1 MPVGDWRR
9 LQAADE
15 GEGAPD
21 QQADNQGREVVSCA
35 AVVFG
40 VSVEL
45 VLVGI

>member
-21 QQADNQGREVVSCA
+21 QQADNQGREVVTGA
-35 AVVFG
+35 AVAFG
-40 VSVEL
+40 VTVDL
-45 VLVGI
+45 YQVKI